1 MKLIHIITNLNIP
14 ILILN
19 LKKQNCKKSFM
30 SKTQWIWLCKLYF
43 KMRFQD
49 QSSKYFIEVK
59 TYFLLI
65 DEENAEDLIKYL

>member
-1 MKLIHIITNLNIP
+1 
-14 ILILN
+14 
-19 LKKQNCKKSFM
+19 M